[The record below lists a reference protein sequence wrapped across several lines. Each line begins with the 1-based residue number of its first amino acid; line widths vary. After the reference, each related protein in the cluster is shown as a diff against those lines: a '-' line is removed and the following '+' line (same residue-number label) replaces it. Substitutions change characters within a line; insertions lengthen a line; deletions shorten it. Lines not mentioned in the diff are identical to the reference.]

1 MFNSY
6 ICALDIG
13 CSKIA
18 ACVMQIQARRVAN
31 IFFES
36 LVSKGIKKG
45 VIVDSI
51 DLVNTLSRILKNLK
65 DKSGINIKS
74 VYANICGQEITT
86 KYSHAVIPLA
96 ERGNKVITA
105 ADINKVNEQARIL
118 GSSLEEEIIH
128 QVPFSYTIDAA
139 SGLANPLGLYSHR
152 LEVDLFLIC
161 AKLSSIQSL
170 TRAVNQ
176 SGYEIKDLF
185 LSGVAT
191 SKVIYNEDN
200 KEGIS
205 ILCDI
210 GSDITEILIFN
221 NAALKNIE
229 AVSVGGNDLTEELA
243 QMLKIPFDL
252 AEDVKRSYGMIGDDS
267 HLKKENE
274 ILVKKNDVYKT
285 IKQADVYDIVNAKAK
300 SICEAIKERIGRAI
314 TYSQIDS
321 FVVVGRSI
329 LLEGFLE
336 TLENTL
342 GIPIKV
348 GRISL
353 PSGARYAKDIAT
365 LINKDTS
372 LAGQKYIKYISSLG
386 IACNALWNLQ
396 SQAIFSQGA
405 QRNAIF
411 GVINKVKEVYQEYF

>member
-13 CSKIA
+13 CSKIT
-18 ACVMQIQARRVAN
+18 ACVMQIQARRVTN
-31 IFFES
+31 LFFES

-45 VIVDSI
+45 VVVDSI

-118 GSSLEEEIIH
+118 GSSLDEEIIH
-128 QVPFSYTIDAA
+128 RVPFSYTIDAA
-139 SGLANPLGLYSHR
+139 SGLVNPLGLYSHR

-161 AKLSSIQSL
+161 AKLFSIQSL

-185 LSGVAT
+185 LSGIAT
-191 SKVIYNEDN
+191 SEVIFNEEN
-200 KEGIS
+200 KEGIN

-210 GSDITEILIFN
+210 GSDMTEILIFN
-221 NAALKNIE
+221 NAALKHIE
-229 AVSVGGNDLTEELA
+229 VVSIGGNDLTEELA
-243 QMLKIPFDL
+243 QALKIPFDL
-252 AEDVKRSYGMIGDDS
+252 AEDVKRSYGMVGDYS
-267 HLKKENE
+267 QAKKENE

-285 IKQADVYDIVNAKAK
+285 IKQADVCDIVNAKAK
-300 SICEAIKERIGRAI
+300 SICEAIKERIDKAI
-314 TYSQIDS
+314 PYSQINS

-342 GIPIKV
+342 GIPVKV

-353 PSGARYAKDIAT
+353 PLGARYAKEIAA
-365 LINKDTS
+365 LINKDPS
-372 LAGQKYIKYISSLG
+372 LAGQKYIKYISSIG
-386 IACNALWNLQ
+386 IVCNALWNLQ
-396 SQAIFSQGA
+396 SQAIFSQGP
-405 QRNAIF
+405 QRNPIF